1 MRANAV
7 AGPDGDRAAVASAP
21 GGTPMIEHRTSLF
34 DRLSSAVAALR
45 RLVGRGAPGAE
56 APTEAEAAP
65 RPKARRT
72 QTRRPAPPGPIQAPT
87 PPPAATE
94 PQSALQLL
102 SLLQQNGRLIDFLM
116 EDITAFS
123 DAEVGAAAR
132 LVHQGCRQTLEECLA
147 VRPVREEAE
156 GARVTLKAGFDASLV
171 RLTGNVVG
179 EAPFTGTL
187 IHRGWQATAVR
198 MPQATAGYDL
208 KILTAAEVEL

>member
-1 MRANAV
+1 MSDVR
-7 AGPDGDRAAVASAP
+7 P
-21 GGTPMIEHRTSLF
+21 SLF

-56 APTEAEAAP
+56 PPAEAGAAP
-65 RPKARRT
+65 RTKARRS
-72 QTRRPAPPGPIQAPT
+72 QTRRSAQPVQIPAPTQ
-87 PPPAATE
+87 PPAATE

-102 SLLQQNGRLIDFLM
+102 TLLQQNGRLIDFLK

-123 DAEVGAAAR
+123 DQEVGAAAR

-147 VRPVREEAE
+147 VRPVRDEPE

-198 MPQATAGYDL
+198 LPQVTAGYDL

>member
-1 MRANAV
+1 MSDAK
-7 AGPDGDRAAVASAP
+7 PS
-21 GGTPMIEHRTSLF
+21 IF
-34 DRLSSAVAALR
+34 DRLTGAVTAFR
-45 RLVGRGAPGAE
+45 RLIGRGGPTEFEPGAWPE
-56 APTEAEAAP
+56 IP
-65 RPKARRT
+65 RPKAKRT
-72 QTRRPAPPGPIQAPT
+72 PRKAPPPVPT

-102 SLLQQNGRLIDFLM
+102 SLLQQNGRLIDFLK
-116 EDITAFS
+116 EDITGFS

-147 VRPVREEAE
+147 VCPVRDEPE
-156 GARVTLKAGFDASLV
+156 GARVTLKAGFDASSV

-179 EAPFTGTL
+179 EAPFTGVL

-198 MPQATAGYDL
+198 LPQVTAGYDL